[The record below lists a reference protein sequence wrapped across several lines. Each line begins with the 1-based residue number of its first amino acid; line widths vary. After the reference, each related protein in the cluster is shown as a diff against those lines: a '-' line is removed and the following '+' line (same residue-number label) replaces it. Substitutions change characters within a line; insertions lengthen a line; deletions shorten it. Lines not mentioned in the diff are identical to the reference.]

1 MLPSPRT
8 LGLAAAAALALVPSG
23 ARAGMV
29 PFTKYALPNGLTVI
43 LAEEHSIPLVAVN
56 VLYKVG
62 SRFEEPRRTG
72 FAHLFEHLMF
82 MGTRRV
88 PTKMFDAWLEAEGGW
103 NNAWTSEDR
112 TDYFDVAP
120 AHTVPLMLWLE
131 ADRLESL
138 GADMTPSKLDAQR
151 DVVRNER
158 RQTSEN
164 EPYGKVELRLPEL
177 LWPEGHPYHHPVI
190 GSHEDLVAASV
201 DDVKGFFSRW
211 YVPSNA
217 SLVVAGDFDPAVV
230 RPLVEKYFGGLA
242 TRPVPPAPAP
252 PPTVK
257 LSSVVRETI
266 PDNVNLPRVVMAW
279 QSPAHFAAGD
289 AELDLAASVLHD
301 GKSSRLYKTLVY
313 DQALAQDVA
322 AMQESGDLGS
332 RFVVQATAR
341 PGVAPEKLE
350 AAIDAVVA
358 KLAAEPV
365 PAEELTRAKNQVETA
380 FVERLQSVRER
391 ASILNAYQASV
402 GDPGY
407 ADADLGR
414 YRAATAEGVR
424 DVVRATLDPKAR
436 VILTVVPK
444 GAPPDAAPP
453 PKPKQD
459 LAPKPKADAAPKAKP
474 APKPAAAAKK
484 GGSK

>member
-1 MLPSPRT
+1 MHPNPRT
-8 LGLAAAAALALVPSG
+8 LGLVAAAAFALVPAG

-43 LAEEHSIPLVAVN
+43 LAEEHSVPLVAVN

-82 MGTRRV
+82 MGTHRV
-88 PTKMFDAWLEAEGGW
+88 PTKMFDAWLESEGGW

-112 TDYFDVAP
+112 TDYFDVGP
-120 AHTVPLMLWLE
+120 ARTVPLMLWLE
-131 ADRLESL
+131 ADRLQSL
-138 GADMTPSKLDAQR
+138 GADVTQAKLDAQR

-190 GSHEDLVAASV
+190 GSHEDLVEASV
-201 DDVKGFFSRW
+201 DDVKGFFGRW
-211 YVPSNA
+211 YVPGNA
-217 SLVVAGDFDPAVV
+217 SLVIAGDFDPAVV
-230 RPLVEKYFGGLA
+230 KPLVERWFGGLE

-252 PPTVK
+252 PASTK
-257 LSSVVRETI
+257 LASVVRETI

-279 QSPAHFAAGD
+279 QSPAHFAPGD
-289 AELDLAASVLHD
+289 AELDLAASILHD
-301 GKSSRLYKTLVY
+301 GKSSRLYKALVY
-313 DQALAQDVA
+313 DQALAQDVT

-350 AAIDAVVA
+350 AAMDAIVA
-358 KLAAEPV
+358 KLAAEPAR
-365 PAEELTRAKNQVETA
+365 PEELLRAKNQVETA
-380 FVERLQSVRER
+380 FIERLQSVRER
-391 ASILNAYQASV
+391 ASILNQYQASV

-407 ADADLGR
+407 ADADLAR

-424 DVVRATLDPKAR
+424 DVVRGTLDPKAR

-444 GAPPDAAPP
+444 GAPADAA
-453 PKPKQD
+453 
-459 LAPKPKADAAPKAKP
+459 APKPKADTPPKKQAPPAAKPKADR
-474 APKPAAAAKK
+474 PKPAAPAKK

>member
-1 MLPSPRT
+1 MTPTPRS
-8 LGLAAAAALALVPSG
+8 LGLAAAVAIALVPSG

-43 LAEEHSIPLVAVN
+43 LAEEHSVPLVAVN

-112 TDYFDVAP
+112 TDYFDVGP
-120 AHTVPLMLWLE
+120 ARTLPLMLWLE
-131 ADRLESL
+131 ADRLQAL
-138 GADMTPSKLDAQR
+138 GADMTPAKLDAQR
-151 DVVRNER
+151 EVVRNER

-230 RPLVEKYFGGLA
+230 RPLVERCYGALPTHA
-242 TRPVPPAPAP
+242 VPPAPAP
-252 PPTVK
+252 PPIVK
-257 LSSVVRETI
+257 LSSVVREVI
-266 PDNVNLPRVVMAW
+266 PDNVNLSRVVMAW
-279 QSPAHFAAGD
+279 QSPSHFAPGD
-289 AELDLAASVLHD
+289 AELDLAASMLHD
-301 GKSSRLYKTLVY
+301 GKSSRLYKALVY

-341 PGVAPEKLE
+341 PGVAVEKLE
-350 AAIDAVVA
+350 AAIDAIVA
-358 KLAAEPV
+358 GLAAEPV
-365 PAEELTRAKNQVETA
+365 RAEELARAKNQVETA

-391 ASILNAYQASV
+391 ASILNGYEASV
-402 GDPGY
+402 GDPGH

-414 YRAATAEGVR
+414 YRAATAEGIR
-424 DVVRATLDPKAR
+424 DVVRRTLDPKAR

-444 GAPPDAAPP
+444 SPPPDAAQPSN
-453 PKPKQD
+453 
-459 LAPKPKADAAPKAKP
+459 AKP
-474 APKPAAAAKK
+474 APKRPPAKPPAPAKK
-484 GGSK
+484 GGAR